1 MFLDQMQVV
10 HVLHWKTGI
19 ARLIAAGRYSPTTAN
34 GWLAVLRVIA
44 KPFDDV
50 SRIMRERVPGF
61 VKTITPK
68 SMRRTNKDLLRQE
81 GVSALVAQSINSH
94 HDPKMHAHYS
104 TISDA
109 EKTGALAKVIRLF
122 PSPPEPTTS
131 SSAGRASENAPLI

>member
-1 MFLDQMQVV
+1 M
-10 HVLHWKTGI
+10 
-19 ARLIAAGRYSPTTAN
+19 AE
-34 GWLAVLRVIA
+34 A

-50 SRIMRERVPGF
+50 SKIMRERVPGF
-61 VKTITPK
+61 TKTITPK

-81 GVSALVAQSINSH
+81 GVSQLVAQAINSH

-122 PSPPEPTTS
+122 PSPLEPTTS
-131 SSAGRASENAPLI
+131 SGVADPTLESAPLN